1 MHNITLIPGDGIGPE
16 IIQAAQIAIEAT
28 GVHINWDIVEAGAD
42 QIAKE
47 GTPLPQKVL
56 DSITKNKVAL
66 KGPVTTPI
74 GTGFRSI
81 NVALRKELDLFAC
94 VRPAHTIQGIKTR
107 FDKVDLVVI
116 RENTEDLYAGIE
128 RKIDE
133 NTAESIKLITRG
145 ASERI
150 AKFGFDYA
158 VKENRKKVSIVTKA
172 NICKLSDGLFLE
184 AARQV
189 AKDYPQIQ
197 CEEILIDNMCMQ
209 LVQNPELY
217 DVLILP
223 NLYGD
228 IISDLTAGLT
238 GGLGVA
244 PGANF
249 GDGIAVFEP
258 VHGSSPSLKG
268 LNKANPTALILSAVL
283 MLKHIGEVKAAK
295 RLYNSVINVIKEGK
309 NVTFDL
315 GGNSSTMEMAKAIA
329 EEVVCNAPIKE
340 V

>member
-16 IIQAAQIAIEAT
+16 ITEAALLAIEAT
-28 GVHINWDIVEAGAD
+28 GVKINWEVVHAGAD
-42 QIAKE
+42 QIEKE

-56 DSITKNKVAL
+56 DSIRKNKVAL

-94 VRPAHTIQGIKTR
+94 LRPANTIKGVKTR
-107 FDKVDLVVI
+107 FENVNLVVV

-184 AARQV
+184 AARKV
-189 AKDYPQIQ
+189 AKNYPQIECQ
-197 CEEILIDNMCMQ
+197 EILIDNMCMQ

-228 IISDLTAGLT
+228 IISDLSAGLI

-249 GDGIAVFEP
+249 GDNIAVFEP

-268 LNKANPTALILSAVL
+268 LNKANPSALILSAVL
-283 MLKHIGEVKAAK
+283 MLKHIGEVKAASK
-295 RLYNSVINVIKEGK
+295 LYNGVTNVIEKGE

-315 GGNSSTMEMAKAIA
+315 GGKTSTIDMAKAIA
-329 EEVVCNAPIKE
+329 VEIKSF
-340 V
+340 